1 MFHPRLTR
9 SLRRVAL
16 IASLALALAACRSGD
31 VLTVSS
37 PPPATMPTTGVMAAV
52 QERGQSELVL
62 DASTGRILYQENANE
77 LRYPASLTKLMTLYL
92 LFEAVESGR
101 LTLESPLTVS
111 AEAASRPPARL
122 GLPVG
127 TSITVRE
134 AATAL
139 AVRSA
144 NDVAVVVA
152 EGVAGSEEAFA
163 RQMNAR
169 ARAIG
174 MSRTHFVNA
183 SGLPDEGQI
192 STARDMALLALQLR
206 TRFPAYQNFFTLKE
220 FRFNGR
226 RYEATNKL
234 LGKVPG
240 VDGLKTGYIRAS
252 GFHLVATAQ
261 RGNKRLIA
269 VVMGG
274 ETGRARDARAEQLL
288 ETWF

>member
-16 IASLALALAACRSGD
+16 VASLALALAACRSGD
-31 VLTVSS
+31 VLTVDN
-37 PPPATMPTTGVMAAV
+37 PPAATMPTAGVMAAV
-52 QERGQSELVL
+52 QERGRSELVL
-62 DASTGRILYQENANE
+62 DASTGRILWQENANE

-101 LTLESPLTVS
+101 LSLESPLNVS

-122 GLPVG
+122 GLPAG

-152 EGVAGSEEAFA
+152 EGVAGSEQAFA

-206 TRFPAYQNFFTLKE
+206 TRFPAYQSFFTLRE

-274 ETGRARDARAEQLL
+274 ETGRARDARAEELL
-288 ETWF
+288 DTWF

>member
-1 MFHPRLTR
+1 MFHPRLIR

-16 IASLALALAACRSGD
+16 IASMALALAACRSGD
-31 VLTVSS
+31 VLTVNS
-37 PPPATMPTTGVMAAV
+37 PPAATMQTAGVLAAV

-62 DASTGRILYQENANE
+62 DASTGRILWQENANE

-101 LTLESPLTVS
+101 LSLESPLNVS

-122 GLPVG
+122 GLPAG

-152 EGVAGSEEAFA
+152 EGIAGSEQAFA

>member
-1 MFHPRLTR
+1 MLHPRLTR

-31 VLTVSS
+31 VLTVST
-37 PPPATMPTTGVMAAV
+37 PPAGTMPTTGVMAAV

-62 DASTGRILYQENANE
+62 DASTGRILWQENANE

-101 LTLESPLTVS
+101 LNLDSPLTVS

-122 GLPVG
+122 GLPAG

-152 EGVAGSEEAFA
+152 EALGEMDEARGPA
-163 RQMNAR
+163 E
-169 ARAIG
+169 
-174 MSRTHFVNA
+174 
-183 SGLPDEGQI
+183 GLSFD
-192 STARDMALLALQLR
+192 D
-206 TRFPAYQNFFTLKE
+206 
-220 FRFNGR
+220 
-226 RYEATNKL
+226 
-234 LGKVPG
+234 
-240 VDGLKTGYIRAS
+240 
-252 GFHLVATAQ
+252 
-261 RGNKRLIA
+261 
-269 VVMGG
+269 
-274 ETGRARDARAEQLL
+274 
-288 ETWF
+288 

>member
-1 MFHPRLTR
+1 MLHPRLTR

-31 VLTVSS
+31 VLTVST
-37 PPPATMPTTGVMAAV
+37 PPAGTMPTTGVMAAV

-62 DASTGRILYQENANE
+62 DASTGRILWQENANE

-101 LTLESPLTVS
+101 LNLDSPLTVS

-122 GLPVG
+122 GLPAG

-274 ETGRARDARAEQLL
+274 ETGRARDARVEELL

>member
-111 AEAASRPPARL
+111 AEAASRPPAKL

>member
-31 VLTVSS
+31 VLTVQS
-37 PPPATMPTTGVMAAV
+37 PTTTMPTAGVMAAV

-101 LTLESPLTVS
+101 LSLESPLTVS

-122 GLPVG
+122 GLPAG
-127 TSITVRE
+127 TSISVRE

-274 ETGRARDARAEQLL
+274 ETGRARDARVEELL

>member
-1 MFHPRLTR
+1 MLHPRLTR

-31 VLTVSS
+31 VLTVST
-37 PPPATMPTTGVMAAV
+37 PPAGTMPTTGVMAAV

-62 DASTGRILYQENANE
+62 DASTGRILWQENANE

-101 LTLESPLTVS
+101 LNLDSPLTVS

-122 GLPVG
+122 GLPAG

-261 RGNKRLIA
+261 RGNRRLIA

-274 ETGRARDARAEQLL
+274 ETGRARDARVEELL

>member
-1 MFHPRLTR
+1 
-9 SLRRVAL
+9 
-16 IASLALALAACRSGD
+16 
-31 VLTVSS
+31 
-37 PPPATMPTTGVMAAV
+37 
-52 QERGQSELVL
+52 
-62 DASTGRILYQENANE
+62 
-77 LRYPASLTKLMTLYL
+77 MTLYL

-111 AEAASRPPARL
+111 AEAASRPPAKL

>member
-1 MFHPRLTR
+1 MLHPRLTR

-31 VLTVSS
+31 VLTVST
-37 PPPATMPTTGVMAAV
+37 PPAGTMPTTGVMAAV

-62 DASTGRILYQENANE
+62 DASTGRILWQENANE

-101 LTLESPLTVS
+101 LNLDSPLAVS

-122 GLPVG
+122 GLPAG

-274 ETGRARDARAEQLL
+274 ETGRARDARVEELL